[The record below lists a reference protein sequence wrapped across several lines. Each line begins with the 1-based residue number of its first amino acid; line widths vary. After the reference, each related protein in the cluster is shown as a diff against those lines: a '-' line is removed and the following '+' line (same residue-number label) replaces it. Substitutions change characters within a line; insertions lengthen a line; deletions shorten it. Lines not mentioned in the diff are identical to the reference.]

1 MNNIADKK
9 KTEIINHHFDSL
21 KMKEIF
27 IKQDN
32 KGDCSMFPFL
42 FSKQPNLTKPNQQ
55 KPQNFNEKK
64 KISNKFKEK
73 KF

>member
-1 MNNIADKK
+1 MPLKGIKIEWKFWLSDETTMNNIADKK

-42 FSKQPNLTKPNQQ
+42 FSKQPNLTKPN
-55 KPQNFNEKK
+55 
-64 KISNKFKEK
+64 
-73 KF
+73 

>member
-1 MNNIADKK
+1 MPLKGIKIEWKFWLSDETKMNNIADKK

-42 FSKQPNLTKPNQQ
+42 FSKQPNLTKPN
-55 KPQNFNEKK
+55 
-64 KISNKFKEK
+64 
-73 KF
+73 